1 MIKTILITG
10 ASKGIGKRTAALL
23 ATDGH
28 QLVLGSRN
36 TSPLKEIQAQYP
48 DQIILQ
54 DTDVTV
60 KAQVMALAE
69 TAVAKFGKIDVRV
82 NNAGLGHF
90 DLIAE
95 ANTDDWDQMID
106 VNLKGALY
114 AIHSV
119 LPGMLAKE
127 KGQIINIASVAG
139 HHIFPRSVVY
149 CATKHAI
156 RAISEGLRLENQDKI
171 RITTISPGAVNT
183 SFAEN
188 ISNEN
193 IRKEFKSY
201 MAGGLTANTVAKAIK
216 QCIDYPENVTM
227 TEMIIRPKR

>member
-10 ASKGIGKRTAALL
+10 ASKGIGKRTAELL

-36 TSPLKEIQAQYP
+36 TSPLKELQAQYP

-69 TAVAKFGKIDVRV
+69 TAVAKFGKIDVLV

-119 LPGMLAKE
+119 LPGMLAKK

-201 MAGGLTANTVAKAIK
+201 MAGGLTANTVATAIK